1 MTEYAKL
8 VLSVDSSSA
17 RQSTEALGRLED
29 AGKSAERG
37 MGRLEQQTRRN
48 TQAAGQLGTAMN
60 ALKGAIA
67 AAISVSA
74 LQSVAGMVQGYQEM
88 AERVR
93 MASSSVAEYEM
104 VQKRLLSTANGTY
117 RSLSEAQELYIRTAD
132 SLRSLGY
139 TTQQALD
146 VTDSMSYAFVTNA
159 ANAERA
165 GAAINAFAKSM
176 NTGKVAADQ
185 WETITTAIPTV
196 INAIADSSGKS
207 AAEVRALGAAGKL
220 TARDLSEGLRKS
232 LEENSKAAANM
243 ANNMTDAGVRAKTA
257 MTALFVA
264 IEERSGVI
272 QGVTES
278 IISAADAVLEF
289 SQDANGLNDTL
300 QKIGTAAEYA
310 GALIAARLVTA
321 MLAYAGAQAQAVVAN
336 VERVQ
341 SENAALTASARRA
354 AVEKT
359 AAFNAL
365 ATARAEFEAARGTNA
380 HAFAANALIAAQGK
394 AAQAA
399 ATHAA
404 AQAALNGVVN
414 AGTVAARAFSGAMAL
429 LGGPLGVV
437 MLAAGALWAYSSSG
451 DAAKVSTDELTKS
464 VKDLSDAQ
472 RELAQIKVSE
482 RLREMRE
489 ESAKLSKSI
498 ETTEFFAAKDATLQQ
513 GQFKKDLAERKVAL
527 EAVNAEIETY
537 QKRLD
542 ELANYRPEAI
552 APPPA
557 IESEP
562 PAPTTTVEGQKR
574 LQQMREEAELAKLS
588 GEARARLQAIQ
599 RLGAEATDE
608 ERAEAEKLAAEIY
621 RLEEAQKAATA
632 STKELGKE
640 GKRSAEE
647 AKRLAEEI
655 ENYVKGLERQA
666 ALAGKSAAASRRYEL
681 AERDLTGA
689 MRERAE
695 AALEIIDANEK
706 QEAYK
711 SLLSD
716 LRTDEERLTDQMRE
730 RLKVLEEMNNVSDEE
745 RAKVRSRIAE
755 GALGGDDR
763 PRFSGVGEQA
773 GGAMGEFQR
782 LDDAEKE
789 LNDWYAT
796 KLEMLEKY
804 RQEESDLNAE
814 WDEQALVL
822 KRQHEDAMAA
832 IERARQTAGLNA
844 LGDFFGQ
851 IAQLRETDSKRGRD
865 LAKKAAIAQAI
876 VNTYTAATGA
886 YASASAIPVVGWV
899 MGPIAAAAAIAAGM
913 ANVNAIRGVAHNGI
927 DNVPREGTWLLD
939 KGERVVDRRTNQD
952 LKDYLRG
959 QQASNDEQPRQMT
972 RGNFTLN
979 QTNNFGAPDNR
990 TPNQVATATNRR
1002 QRVAAA
1008 RLGG

>member
-93 MASSSVAEYEM
+93 MASSSISEYEM

-289 SQDANGLNDTL
+289 SQDAGELNATL

-321 MLAYAGAQAQAVVAN
+321 MAAYAVAQGQAVAATIA
-336 VERVQ
+336 RIQ
-341 SENAALTASARRA
+341 SDNAALSASARRA
-354 AVEKT
+354 AAEKVV
-359 AAFNAL
+359 AMAAL
-365 ATARAEFEAARGTNA
+365 ATARAEFQAAAGTNA
-380 HAFAANALIAAQGK
+380 HAFAAQALVAAQGR
-394 AAQAA
+394 AAQASA
-399 ATHAA
+399 AHAA
-404 AQAALNGVVN
+404 AQTALNGTLTVG
-414 AGTVAARAFSGAMAL
+414 AVAARGFAGAMAL
-429 LGGPLGVV
+429 LGGPVGVV
-437 MLAAGALWAYSSSG
+437 LLAASALAVYATSAN
-451 DAAKVSTDELTKS
+451 DARQPTIDLTKS
-464 VKDLSDAQ
+464 VKDLTEAQ
-472 RELAQIKVSE
+472 RELARFEATRKLQELGDQAKKAAADVEAANALMSRSDVQAAQSDRFKEALAGRKVLLEEINGEIKKYQD
-482 RLREMRE
+482 RL
-489 ESAKLSKSI
+489 
-498 ETTEFFAAKDATLQQ
+498 
-513 GQFKKDLAERKVAL
+513 KDLDSVSSPSTAR
-527 EAVNAEIETY
+527 
-537 QKRLD
+537 D
-542 ELANYRPEAI
+542 SGGPE
-552 APPPA
+552 
-557 IESEP
+557 
-562 PAPTTTVEGQKR
+562 APTTTVEGQR
-574 LQQMREEAELAKLS
+574 AIARMREQVELAKLQ
-588 GEARARLQAIQ
+588 GEARAKLAAIQ
-599 RLGAEATDE
+599 ALGSEATAE

-695 AALEIIDANEK
+695 AALEIIEANEK

-730 RLKVLEEMNNVSDEE
+730 RLKVLEEMSNVSDEE

-822 KRQHEDAMAA
+822 KQQHEDAMTA

-913 ANVNAIRGVAHNGI
+913 ANVNAIRGMAHDGI
-927 DNVPREGTWLLD
+927 DSIPREGTWLLD

-959 QQASNDEQPRQMT
+959 QRASNDEQPRQMT

-990 TPNQVATATNRR
+990 TPNQVATAANRK

>member
-17 RQSTEALGRLED
+17 RQSIDVLIRLED
-29 AGKSAERG
+29 AGRSAERG

-48 TQAAGQLGTAMN
+48 AQSASVLGAAMKTLGAT
-60 ALKGAIA
+60 IA
-67 AAISVSA
+67 ATVSVSA
-74 LQSVAGMVQGYQEM
+74 LQSVASMVQGYQEM

-93 MASSSVAEYEM
+93 MASSSISEYEM

-139 TTQQALD
+139 TTEQALD

-232 LEENSKAAANM
+232 LEENSKAAADM
-243 ANNMTDAGVRAKTA
+243 ASNMTDAGVRAKNA

-272 QGVTES
+272 QGVTDS
-278 IISAADAVLEF
+278 IISAANAVLEF
-289 SQDANGLNDTL
+289 SQDAGELNATL

-321 MLAYAGAQAQAVVAN
+321 MAAYAVAQGQAVAATIA
-336 VERVQ
+336 RIQ
-341 SENAALTASARRA
+341 SDNAALSASARRA
-354 AVEKT
+354 AAEKV
-359 AAFNAL
+359 AAMAAL
-365 ATARAEFEAARGTNA
+365 ATARAEFQAAAGTNA
-380 HAFAANALIAAQGK
+380 HAIAAQALVVAQGR
-394 AAQAA
+394 AAQASA
-399 ATHAA
+399 AHAA
-404 AQAALNGVVN
+404 AQTALNGTMTV
-414 AGTVAARAFSGAMAL
+414 GTVAARGFAGAMAL
-429 LGGPLGVV
+429 LGGPVGVV
-437 MLAAGALWAYSSSG
+437 LLAASALAVYATSAN
-451 DAAKVSTDELTKS
+451 DARQPTDDLTKS
-464 VKDLSDAQ
+464 VRDLTDAQ
-472 RELAQIKVSE
+472 RELAKFEAAEQI
-482 RLREMRE
+482 
-489 ESAKLSKSI
+489 AKLSQDVQKYTGHLEEAQKMEAQGATKAGKWAAEARVNI
-498 ETTEFFAAKDATLQQ
+498 EAA
-513 GQFKKDLAERKVAL
+513 
-527 EAVNAEIETY
+527 NAQIETY
-537 QKRLD
+537 RKRLED
-542 ELANYRPEAI
+542 LTNYKPPET
-552 APPPA
+552 PA
-557 IESEP
+557 GGGTPGEP
-562 PAPTTTVEGQKR
+562 AAPTTTAEGQR
-574 LQQMREEAELAKLS
+574 AIARMREQVELAKLQ
-588 GEARARLQAIQ
+588 GEARAKLAAIQ
-599 RLGAEATDE
+599 ALGSEATAE
-608 ERAEAEKLAAEIY
+608 ERAEAEKLAAEIF

-647 AKRLAEEI
+647 AKRLADEI

-666 ALAGKSAAASRRYEL
+666 ALAGKSASAVRDYEI

-695 AALEIIDANEK
+695 AALEIIEANEK

-730 RLKVLEEMNNVSDEE
+730 RLKVLEEMSNVSDEE

-763 PRFSGVGEQA
+763 PKFSGVGERA

-822 KRQHEDAMAA
+822 KQQHEDAMAA

-913 ANVNAIRGVAHNGI
+913 ANVNAIRGMAHDGI
-927 DNVPREGTWLLD
+927 DSVPREGTWLLD

-979 QTNNFGAPDNR
+979 QTNHYGRADER
-990 TPNQVATATNRR
+990 TVNQSAK
-1002 QRVAAA
+1002 AAA
-1008 RLGG
+1008 RQQRIASARLG